1 MSLLTLTQRYDR
13 VNNEKNIIIVASDM
27 SVHLVSHITMLRD
40 CVVVHTEGNLIYQD
54 TDVFTYEEL
63 YQAEL
68 EVDTLLTELGLK
80 SPIH

>member
-1 MSLLTLTQRYDR
+1 
-13 VNNEKNIIIVASDM
+13 M

-54 TDVFTYEEL
+54 TEVFTPNEL

-68 EVDTLLTELGLK
+68 EVDTLLTELHL
-80 SPIH
+80 

>member
-1 MSLLTLTQRYDR
+1 MLNLQQRYDR
-13 VNNEKNIIIVASDM
+13 VNNEKNIIVASDM

-54 TDVFTYEEL
+54 TEVFTPNEL

-68 EVDTLLTELGLK
+68 EVDTLLTELHL
-80 SPIH
+80 